1 MFGYACF
8 PNLRPYNSHKFS
20 VRSKPCVFL
29 GYSSH
34 HKGYKCFHPETGRI
48 FVSRDV
54 IFHEEV
60 FPFSHAKTNSESS
73 PTETSSSNPVSV
85 SLQISPTRELVPNSP
100 SSSPPNPLFPTS
112 PAPLSSSPPPSSSP
126 AEPAVQSALTLSR
139 IHPIRTR
146 SQNNVRIIRQ
156 LTDGTV
162 RYPLPR
168 ALLAESALIEPTCFS
183 TAVKVSEWRTAMQVE
198 FNALLKNQT

>member
-1 MFGYACF
+1 
-8 PNLRPYNSHKFS
+8 
-20 VRSKPCVFL
+20 VFL

-60 FPFSHAKTNSESS
+60 FPFSHAKTNSKSF

-85 SLQISPTRELVPNSP
+85 SLPISRTRELVPYSP
-100 SSSPPNPLFPTS
+100 SSFPSSPPIPLSPTS
-112 PAPLSSSPPPSSSP
+112 PATLSSSTTPSSSP
-126 AEPAVQSALTLSR
+126 AEPAVQSALTPSR
-139 IHPIRTR
+139 IHPMRTR

-162 RYPLPR
+162 RYP
-168 ALLAESALIEPTCFS
+168 
-183 TAVKVSEWRTAMQVE
+183 
-198 FNALLKNQT
+198 